1 MILESHSVETA
12 QDNSYYGKVAII
24 HYWLVSWRGGEQ
36 ALQALCE
43 LFPQADVYTHVLDP
57 GILSSTLQRQRIHT
71 TFINRLP
78 AARRFY
84 KHYLPLMPLAL
95 EQLDLQAYDLVISV
109 ESGPAKGVI
118 VRPDALHIC
127 YCLSPM
133 RYLWDKYP
141 EYLANA
147 GRLTRWLMPWPLHRL
162 RQWDRLAADRV
173 DHFIAISRFVARRI
187 EKYYRRSA
195 EVIHPPVATEQWR
208 LDAPPAREPFY
219 LVAGQLVA
227 YKRVDLAIAACNRLQ
242 RRLIIIGEGEQQRQL
257 QRLAGPTVTLLG
269 RQPDAVLRDHYAR
282 CRALLFP
289 GVEDF
294 GLVPVEAMAAGA
306 PVIALRAG
314 GALETVVEGQT
325 GWFFDQPSDA
335 ALADAMVAFEQH
347 AAPDATVLR
356 QHAAQFATAQFK
368 QRMAA
373 AVQHYLE
380 QHEAQ

>member
-1 MILESHSVETA
+1 M
-12 QDNSYYGKVAII
+12 KVAII

-57 GILSSTLQRQRIHT
+57 GILSPTLQRQCIHT

-95 EQLDLQAYDLVISV
+95 EQLDLQAYDLVISI

-195 EVIHPPVATEQWR
+195 EVIYPPVATERWR

-242 RRLIIIGEGEQQRQL
+242 RRLIIIGEGEQQRHL
-257 QRLAGPTVTLLG
+257 QRLTGPTVTLLG

-325 GWFFDQPSDA
+325 GWFFDQPSSA
-335 ALADAMVAFEQH
+335 ALAKAIVAFEQH
-347 AAPDATVLR
+347 AAPDVTVLR
-356 QHAAQFATAQFK
+356 HHAAQFATAQFN

-380 QHEAQ
+380 QHETQ

>member
-1 MILESHSVETA
+1 M
-12 QDNSYYGKVAII
+12 KVAII

-57 GILSSTLQRQRIHT
+57 GILSPTLQRQHIHT

-95 EQLDLQAYDLVISV
+95 EQLDLQAYDLVISI

-127 YCLSPM
+127 YCLTPM

-195 EVIHPPVATEQWR
+195 EVIYPPVATERWQ
-208 LDAPPAREPFY
+208 LDVPPAREPFY

-227 YKRVDLAIAACNRLQ
+227 YKRVELAIEACNRLQ
-242 RRLIIIGEGEQQRQL
+242 RRLIIIGEGEQQHQL

-356 QHAAQFATAQFK
+356 QHAAQFATDQFK

-373 AVQHYLE
+373 AVQRYLE